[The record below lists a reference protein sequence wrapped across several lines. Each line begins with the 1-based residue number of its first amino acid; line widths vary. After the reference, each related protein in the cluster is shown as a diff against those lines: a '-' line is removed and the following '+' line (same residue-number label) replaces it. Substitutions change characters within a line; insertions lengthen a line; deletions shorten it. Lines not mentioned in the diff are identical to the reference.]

1 MKAQGEKKM
10 KTFQQE
16 INHRIVSLRFEIDN
30 YRADRNYN
38 KVAELQ
44 LEIARLQ
51 GILRTAKNLQAN
63 S

>member
-1 MKAQGEKKM
+1 M